1 MASLG
6 RVEPMLV
13 IMVGAHMA
21 MEHGYDGSGK
31 ENGRHFFIFKN
42 NYKK

>member
-13 IMVGAHMA
+13 IMVGAQLPMA

-31 ENGRHFFIFKN
+31 ENGRRFFYI
-42 NYKK
+42 